1 LDLLPPLRSAYDRDH
16 RPLFFPVDRHM
27 NPQGNR
33 LAAAAIS
40 EYLRSQTLLC
50 NHGS

>member
-1 LDLLPPLRSAYDRDH
+1 LDLLPPLRSAYDRGH
-16 RPLFFPVDRHM
+16 RPLFFPSDRHM

-33 LAAAAIS
+33 LAAAAVY